1 MANGFAVRA
10 HLMLHTLHS
19 PTTEPRPAG
28 LAGASRHAPGPV
40 RPRPPDTRSR
50 HDPSGCRSCPGSQ
63 TEAAPAAYA
72 AVVIDVEDL
81 ELFQA
86 AVDRAQL
93 PPPGWT
99 ATRVASD
106 IELWGLARPVLRGTD
121 ALSGPQEL
129 LWAIR
134 AAMVRPAGGD
144 PGNAGGHS
152 LSERIS
158 GGSLTLMSF
167 DARDIPPEFFER
179 RKPRRW
185 AVGFRPRELFW
196 PIRPMEP
203 STPSIPPMRVPELE
217 SAINPFPRLRRGS
230 RLNVQPDDPDPEP
243 RSSGPSAAPDRLGRL
258 ESPTPTPD
266 PVVRLGRGFPQSSL
280 KGGKPRPSGAQSQLP
295 D

>member
-1 MANGFAVRA
+1 MANGFAARA
-10 HLMLHTLHS
+10 HLMLHTPHNPS
-19 PTTEPRPAG
+19 TEARPAG
-28 LAGASRHAPGPV
+28 LAGTGRHAPGPV
-40 RPRPPDTRSR
+40 RPRRPDTSSR
-50 HDPSGCRSCPGSQ
+50 HSCPGQ
-63 TEAAPAAYA
+63 QIEATPAAHT
-72 AVVIDVEDL
+72 AVVIDVEGL
-81 ELFQA
+81 ELGQA
-86 AVDRAQL
+86 AVDRAQM
-93 PPPGWT
+93 PPTRWT
-99 ATRVASD
+99 ATRVASGSK
-106 IELWGLARPVLRGTD
+106 LWGLARPVLRGSC

-144 PGNAGGHS
+144 PGNAGGHL
-152 LSERIS
+152 LSERIW

-217 SAINPFPRLRRGS
+217 SAINPFSRPRRGS

-243 RSSGPSAAPDRLGRL
+243 RSSGPSSAPDRLCRL
-258 ESPTPTPD
+258 GSPTPMPD